1 MIGSPTARGIRRKDG
16 DGRPE
21 DRKEFFESL

>member
-1 MIGSPTARGIRRKDG
+1 MIGSPTARGVRRKDG

-21 DRKEFFESL
+21 DGKEFLESL